1 MQVTV
6 SVTESRLS
14 YYDMASPQEG
24 VGEASLRDIESVEE
38 VEQVIVTTEPINTTR
53 FVTTQLILFNLS
65 IIHY

>member
-1 MQVTV
+1 
-6 SVTESRLS
+6 
-14 YYDMASPQEG
+14 MASPQEG
-24 VGEASLRDIESVEE
+24 VGEVSLRDIESVEE

>member
-24 VGEASLRDIESVEE
+24 VGEVSLRDIESVVE
-38 VEQVIVTTEPINTTR
+38 VEQVSFASIVG
-53 FVTTQLILFNLS
+53 LFCLYS
-65 IIHY
+65 RSLLPL